1 MAEPVALKNLLQ
13 QKHWQTYSTF
23 CMQYD
28 KAARA
33 IDDSLVGSYPSR
45 AQLHRWQAGDLKGL
59 PYPRHR
65 QVLEA
70 MFPGITVAQ
79 MFAPAGGGAESA
91 IMSTPEQPT
100 VPTLLDSIK
109 DNLEA
114 LDSLHSSWQKDSTV
128 VNGSNSPGLRTSSA
142 VAIGRHR
149 NERGSEGD
157 IAEHIAQSVVLLGES
172 MGLSD
177 PEISKLGKLAG
188 NLVDLKMECSIDIDT
203 DGWALVTYSHKIIN
217 LTNRPVKRM
226 TREQWFEMT
235 SGPLKIEPHPSSDRK
250 VYIQRIHDTT
260 GMSKFACLF
269 SPAIEP
275 GEVGTI
281 SYTSEGGRFV
291 HNDFWCQSVPRY
303 TRYFTLKIRHRGVAM
318 VLNCTAIEEHIDG
331 SETSAIEDLVCSDED
346 GDALVTLT
354 RDYLQPGQAVTVRW
368 RVSQAASRPS

>member
-1 MAEPVALKNLLQ
+1 MAEPVALKSLLRQ
-13 QKHWQTYSTF
+13 RHWQTYSTF
-23 CMQYD
+23 CVQYD
-28 KAARA
+28 KAART
-33 IDDSLVGSYPSR
+33 IDTSLVGSYPSR
-45 AQLHRWQAGDLKGL
+45 AQLHRWQAGEVKGL
-59 PYPRHR
+59 PYPRHC

-79 MFAPAGGGAESA
+79 MFAPADDDAELA

-100 VPTLLDSIK
+100 VSTLLDSIK

-114 LDSLHSSWQKDSTV
+114 LDSLNSSWRKDSIV
-128 VNGSNSPGLRTSSA
+128 RGSNSPGLPMSSA
-142 VAIGRHR
+142 VAIRKHR
-149 NERGSEGD
+149 NERGPEAD
-157 IAEHIAQSVVLLGES
+157 IAEHIAQSVVLLGKS

-177 PEISKLGKLAG
+177 PEVSKLGKLGG

-203 DGWALVTYSHKIIN
+203 DGWALVTYCHEIVN
-217 LTNRPVKRM
+217 LTSRPVKRM

-235 SGPLKIEPHPSSDRK
+235 SGPLKIEPHPNSDRK
-250 VYIQRIHDTT
+250 VHIQRIHDTT

-281 SYTSEGGRFV
+281 SYTSQGGRFV

-346 GDALVTLT
+346 GGALITLT